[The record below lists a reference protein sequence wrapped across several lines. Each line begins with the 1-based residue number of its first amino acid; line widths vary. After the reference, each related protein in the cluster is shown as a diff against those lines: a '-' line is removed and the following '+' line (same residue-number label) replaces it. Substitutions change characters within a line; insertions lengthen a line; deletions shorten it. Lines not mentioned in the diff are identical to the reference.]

1 MKKRPPDVLIV
12 GSSRALRGVDP
23 LALSRAL
30 VSQGHS
36 NLDIFNFGING
47 ATAQVVDCL
56 IRQILEP
63 EELPKLILWAD
74 GSRAFNNGRED
85 ITFNAIAVSQGY
97 KQVLQKTIT
106 RVNADAVNKNKEG
119 FRGEISS
126 KSATKDINIY
136 QAADSWLNQSLSGLS
151 ASYKN
156 REQIKTLLQKK
167 FENLPFSYQYP
178 QVKSK
183 VNLTSYSA
191 MTNSLQRVDFD
202 GFLPISVR
210 FNPATYYQ
218 KYPKVS
224 GDYDND
230 YKSFQLAG
238 KQEQAFRSVLDF
250 TKKNNISLVFVN
262 MPLTSDYL
270 DPVRTKYEQQFQ
282 KHLLKFTGDPHFIYR
297 DLSQLWPTASN
308 YFSDPSHI
316 NRYGAYEVSKNLAL
330 DPIISWTKK

>member
-1 MKKRPPDVLIV
+1 M
-12 GSSRALRGVDP
+12 
-23 LALSRAL
+23 
-30 VSQGHS
+30 
-36 NLDIFNFGING
+36 
-47 ATAQVVDCL
+47 
-56 IRQILEP
+56 
-63 EELPKLILWAD
+63 
-74 GSRAFNNGRED
+74 
-85 ITFNAIAVSQGY
+85 
-97 KQVLQKTIT
+97 
-106 RVNADAVNKNKEG
+106 
-119 FRGEISS
+119 
-126 KSATKDINIY
+126 
-136 QAADSWLNQSLSGLS
+136 ADS
-151 ASYKN
+151 
-156 REQIKTLLQKK
+156 LQ
-167 FENLPFSYQYP
+167 
-178 QVKSK
+178 
-183 VNLTSYSA
+183 A
-191 MTNSLQRVDFD
+191 VDFD

-210 FNPATYYQ
+210 FNPGTYYQ

-297 DLSQLWPTASN
+297 DLSQLWPTTSN